1 MRRPLLLAVLL
12 LPACGS
18 DPTPPPQWYFTCGD
32 PVCSGYQIPPG
43 GLPPCSYETPG
54 DACRPEGARCDPID
68 ECNRL
73 LVCAAS
79 NPVEQPGGCPIS
91 TARMKRDIEYL
102 EEGELRRLHEEL
114 RRFRLASYRYRA
126 AGPEDRKHLGFIIED
141 VGQSAAVDAQRDR
154 VDLYGYAS
162 IAVAA
167 LQVQAKQ
174 IESLQAEVAALR
186 REVGKVGAVRRP
198 AGQPSL

>member
-1 MRRPLLLAVLL
+1 MPRPLLLVLVLL

-18 DPTPPPQWYFTCGD
+18 DPTPPPRWYFTCGD
-32 PVCSGYQIPPG
+32 PVCSGHQSPPG
-43 GLPPCSYETPG
+43 GVPPCSFEDPG
-54 DACRPEGARCDPID
+54 EGCRPEGARCDPVD

-79 NPVEQPGGCPIS
+79 DPAQQPGGCPIS
-91 TARMKRDIEYL
+91 SARWKRDIEYL
-102 EEGELRRLHEEL
+102 DDADLRRLHAEL

-126 AGPEDRKHLGFIIED
+126 RGPEDRRHLGFIVED
-141 VGQSAAVDAQRDR
+141 VGRSAAVNAGNDR

-162 IAVAA
+162 MAVAA

-174 IESLQAEVAALR
+174 IESLQAEVSALR
-186 REVGKVGAVRRP
+186 REITRP
-198 AGQPSL
+198 

>member
-1 MRRPLLLAVLL
+1 MPRRLLFVLVLL

-32 PVCSGYQIPPG
+32 PVCSGHQIPPG
-43 GLPPCSYETPG
+43 GIPPCSFETPG
-54 DACRPEGARCDPID
+54 ESCRPEGARCDPID

-73 LVCAAS
+73 LVCATS
-79 NPVEQPGGCPIS
+79 DPVQQPGGCPIS
-91 TARMKRDIEYL
+91 SARFKRDIEYL
-102 EEGELRRLHEEL
+102 GDADLRRLHAEL

-126 AGPEDRKHLGFIIED
+126 LGPEDRRHLGFIIED
-141 VGQSAAVDAQRDR
+141 VGRSAAVDAERDR

-162 IAVAA
+162 MTVAA

-174 IESLQAEVAALR
+174 IESLQAEVSALR
-186 REVGKVGAVRRP
+186 RELGGRATRP
-198 AGQPSL
+198 

>member
-1 MRRPLLLAVLL
+1 MPRRLLSVLVLL

-32 PVCSGYQIPPG
+32 PVCSGHQIPPG
-43 GLPPCSYETPG
+43 GIPPCSFETPG
-54 DACRPEGARCDPID
+54 EACRPEGFRCDPID

-73 LVCAAS
+73 LVCATS
-79 NPVEQPGGCPIS
+79 DPVEQPGGCPIS
-91 TARMKRDIEYL
+91 SVRFKRDIEYL
-102 EEGELRRLHEEL
+102 GEADLRRLHAEL

-126 AGPEDRKHLGFIIED
+126 LGPEDRRHLGFIIED
-141 VGQSAAVDAQRDR
+141 VGRSAAVDAERER

-162 IAVAA
+162 MTVAA

-174 IESLQAEVAALR
+174 IESLQAEVSALR
-186 REVGKVGAVRRP
+186 RELGGRVTRP
-198 AGQPSL
+198 

>member
-1 MRRPLLLAVLL
+1 MARRLLSVLVLL

-32 PVCSGYQIPPG
+32 PVCSGHQIPPG
-43 GLPPCSYETPG
+43 GIPPCSFETPG
-54 DACRPEGARCDPID
+54 EACRPEGARCDPID

-73 LVCAAS
+73 LVCATS
-79 NPVEQPGGCPIS
+79 DPVEQPGGCPIS
-91 TARMKRDIEYL
+91 SARFKRDIEYL
-102 EEGELRRLHEEL
+102 GDADLRRLHAEL

-126 AGPEDRKHLGFIIED
+126 LGPEDRRHLGFIIED
-141 VGQSAAVDAQRDR
+141 VGRSAAVDAQRDR

-162 IAVAA
+162 MTVAA

-174 IESLQAEVAALR
+174 IESLQAEVSALR
-186 REVGKVGAVRRP
+186 RELGGRATRP
-198 AGQPSL
+198 